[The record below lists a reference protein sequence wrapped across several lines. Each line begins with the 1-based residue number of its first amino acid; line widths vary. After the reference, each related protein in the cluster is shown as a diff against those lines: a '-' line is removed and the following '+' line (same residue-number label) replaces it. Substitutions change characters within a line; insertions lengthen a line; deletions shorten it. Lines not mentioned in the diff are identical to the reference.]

1 LLLSMHGHGK
11 AANRCLG
18 QKRSANLSL
27 SAYMQVGGANETNG
41 QRCFSSPAP
50 AALRPIL
57 VRLQPAQ
64 LAALDAWIAR
74 QDAQLSRPEA
84 IRRLL
89 EQALAVS
96 QPVKSRIQKAR
107 WLLRSWTGFLIHLLL
122 MKSGN
127 AENGG
132 SSKGRKNFEIC
143 ATLSARDRRA
153 KSKRAIC
160 RPTNSKL
167 ERWLSSNRQRIEMR
181 VVSTRCSSC
190 SAVMANAT
198 CSSRRN
204 GVVVA

>member
-1 LLLSMHGHGK
+1 MKRQSAAPPKKRGPPATGK
-11 AANRCLG
+11 G
-18 QKRSANLSL
+18 
-27 SAYMQVGGANETNG
+27 E
-41 QRCFSSPAP
+41 
-50 AALRPIL
+50 PIL

-96 QPVKSRIQKAR
+96 QPVKSRTQKA
-107 WLLRSWTGFLIHLLL
+107 LLL

-132 SSKGRKNFEIC
+132 SLKGRKNFEIC

-153 KSKRAIC
+153 KSKGAIC
-160 RPTNSKL
+160 RPTNSKS
-167 ERWLSSNRQRIEMR
+167 ER
-181 VVSTRCSSC
+181 
-190 SAVMANAT
+190 
-198 CSSRRN
+198 
-204 GVVVA
+204 